1 MQLEL
6 ATIQSLGAQ
15 LIAISPQ
22 LSDQSL
28 ILKEKENLEFPIL
41 SDVGNEV
48 AEKFGLVFVLPEI
61 LRPVYAKL
69 GLNIPAANGDDSFR
83 LPIPATYIIDKNR
96 NIVRD
101 FIEINH
107 TQLLEPSSII
117 DALKELSG

>member
-28 ILKEKENLEFPIL
+28 SLKEKENLEFPIL

-107 TQLLEPSSII
+107 TQRLEPSSII